1 MKNQQQPGHHQID
14 ISVMMEETV
23 VGLLVFNDVAV
34 LAQEIVRVGEESFRK
49 QVQEDSDREDNP
61 VAFAA
66 EDVLC

>member
-34 LAQEIVRVGEESFRK
+34 LAQEIVRVGEESFRE